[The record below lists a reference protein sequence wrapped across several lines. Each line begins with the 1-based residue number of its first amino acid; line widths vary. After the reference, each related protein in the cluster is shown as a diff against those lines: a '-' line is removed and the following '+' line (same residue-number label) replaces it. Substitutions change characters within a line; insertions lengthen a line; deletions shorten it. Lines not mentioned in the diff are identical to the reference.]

1 MYGCITGSRYSHTAE
16 VYRQTKTVDDTGQ
29 TQREWSLLYVVA
41 CQASPALRAYLG
53 KPNEEWSGNT
63 YRTNESV
70 ILKTRAEIE
79 RGDRVAGILDINH
92 KDLWKESDTES
103 TIFDVVGID
112 PITDGFGE
120 FVEYEVFLSRS
131 EVQNLG
137 G

>member
-1 MYGCITGSRYSHTAE
+1 MYGCITGSRYSNTAE
-16 VYRQTKTVDDTGQ
+16 IYRQTKTVDDTGQ
-29 TQREWSLLYVVA
+29 TQREWSLQYVIA
-41 CQASPALRAYLG
+41 CQASRAYLG

-79 RGDRVAGILDINH
+79 RGDRVAAIEDSLG

-112 PITDGFGE
+112 PITDGFGQ

-137 G
+137 

>member
-1 MYGCITGSRYSHTAE
+1 MYGCITGSRYTNTAE
-16 VYRQTKTVDDTGQ
+16 IYRQTKTVDDTGQ
-29 TQREWSLLYVVA
+29 TQREWSLLSVIA
-41 CQASPALRAYLG
+41 CQASRAYYLG

-63 YRTNESV
+63 YRTNESI

-79 RGDRVAGILDINH
+79 RGDRVAGILDINS

-112 PITDGFGE
+112 PITDGFGQ

>member
-41 CQASPALRAYLG
+41 CQASRAYLG
-53 KPNEEWSGNT
+53 KPMRYEEWSGNT

>member
-1 MYGCITGSRYSHTAE
+1 MYGCITGSRYSNTAE
-16 VYRQTKTVDDTGQ
+16 IYRQTKTVDDTGQ
-29 TQREWSLLYVVA
+29 TQREWSLQYIIA
-41 CQASPALRAYLG
+41 CQVSRAYLG

-63 YRTNESV
+63 YRTNESA

-79 RGDRVAGILDINH
+79 RGDRVAAIEDSLG

-112 PITDGFGE
+112 PITDGFGQ

-137 G
+137 

>member
-1 MYGCITGSRYSHTAE
+1 MYGCITGSTYTNTAD

-29 TQREWSLLYVVA
+29 TQREWSLLSVIA
-41 CQASPALRAYLG
+41 CHASRAYLG
-53 KPNEEWSGNT
+53 KPNANEEWSGNT

-79 RGDRVAGILDINH
+79 RGDRVAGILDINS

-112 PITDGFGE
+112 PITDGFGQ

>member
-1 MYGCITGSRYSHTAE
+1 MYWCITGSRTTNTAE
-16 VYRQTKTVDDTGQ
+16 IYRQTKTVDDTGQ
-29 TQREWSLLYVVA
+29 TQREWSLLSVMA
-41 CQASPALRAYLG
+41 CQASRAYLYLG

-63 YRTNESV
+63 YRTNESI

-79 RGDRVAGILDINH
+79 RGDRVAGILDINS

-112 PITDGFGE
+112 PITDGFGQ